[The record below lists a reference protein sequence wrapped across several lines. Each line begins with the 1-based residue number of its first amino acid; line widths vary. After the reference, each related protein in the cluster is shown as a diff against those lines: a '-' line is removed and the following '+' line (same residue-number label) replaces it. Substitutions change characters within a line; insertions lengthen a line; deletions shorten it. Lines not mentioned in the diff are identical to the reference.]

1 MIAALDYFPGC
12 VMTHVLLK
20 RTVLFVTFVLCWAVF
35 AAVIAHGAPAVT
47 QRGVVPFSGFAPGT
61 IVVKTNE
68 RHLYFV
74 LDDYR
79 ALRFPVGVGREG
91 KAWTGTA
98 RIEGKY
104 VKPAWSPPEEI
115 RREHPDLPEVIAGG
129 SPHNPMGDAALT
141 MRGGEYAIHGTNNPR
156 SIGGFVSYGCIRMFN
171 RDIRELYRMVAVG
184 TPVIVEQ

>member
-1 MIAALDYFPGC
+1 
-12 VMTHVLLK
+12 MTHVLLK

-35 AAVIAHGAPAVT
+35 AAVIAHGAPADASP
-47 QRGVVPFSGFAPGT
+47 RGVVPFSGFAPGT

-68 RHLYFV
+68 RRLYLV

-79 ALRFPVGVGREG
+79 ALRCPVGVGREG

-115 RREHPDLPEVIAGG
+115 RREHPDLPEVLAGG

-141 MRGGEYAIHGTNNPR
+141 MLGGEYALSH
-156 SIGGFVSYGCIRMFN
+156 
-171 RDIRELYRMVAVG
+171 
-184 TPVIVEQ
+184 